1 MGKLH
6 DRAKRQKHVQERNK
20 AKAKARSAMKRA
32 RADRG
37 SEHGL
42 DDDAATVRKKPR
54 TLESMRQVD
63 ETVLVDPHDAEE
75 AADIV
80 HDAALM
86 GGNTASEQLAAKVVG
101 SLRETKVCVTTSPYP
116 TERTV
121 KFANELCQHVFYHA
135 RCFSRQTFTLDKIKG
150 FCDSRGYTALVVLNE
165 GRKHA
170 HGAGINV
177 GPTDMYVSL
186 LPDGPTAH
194 FSIRNIMLHKEI
206 PDRGGYIRDHDS
218 SLPKKDRELS
228 NDINAELILNNFTTR
243 LGVSVAHVLQALF
256 NTKKSPDFAFR
267 QVATFHCQRDFI
279 FFRFHRYIFEMAET
293 PMEIKSAPANMPI
306 TTHIAELGPRF
317 TLRLMS
323 LRMGAIDN
331 HSAEYVFLRKARDT
345 KSKKKWY
352 I

>member
-1 MGKLH
+1 ML
-6 DRAKRQKHVQERNK
+6 ERNK
-20 AKAKARSAMKRA
+20 AKAKARQALKRA
-32 RADRG
+32 RSDRG
-37 SEHGL
+37 SDRGL
-42 DDDAATVRKKPR
+42 DDDVAVVRKKPK

-75 AADIV
+75 AADIAK
-80 HDAALM
+80 DAALM
-86 GGNTASEQLAAKVVG
+86 AGRTASEQAAATVAGLK
-101 SLRETKVCVTTSPYP
+101 RETKVCVTTSPYP
-116 TERTV
+116 TERTLQL
-121 KFANELCQHVFYHA
+121 ANELCKHVFYHA
-135 RCFSRQTFTLDKIKG
+135 QCFHRQTFTLDKIKK

-165 GRKHA
+165 GRKMAHA
-170 HGAGINV
+170 TGINV
-177 GPTDMYVSL
+177 GATDMYVSL

-194 FSIRNIMLHKEI
+194 FSMRNIMLHKEV
-206 PDRGGYIRDHDS
+206 PDHGAFLRDRNS
-218 SLPKKDRELS
+218 SLPKKQRDVS

-256 NTKKSPDFAFR
+256 NTRSQPDFAYR

-293 PMEIKSAPANMPI
+293 PMEVKSAPANLPI

-317 TLRLMS
+317 TLRLLS
-323 LRMGAIDN
+323 LHLGAIDQHN
-331 HSAEYVFLRKARDT
+331 AEYVFLRKARDT